1 MRLVKQHFRFGLVK
15 QVLQTTYHVATTNY
29 LIAPTILGGLSTLQQ
44 SVTVLLETMFVC
56 CVHVHQATA
65 PKLYGAVVLYMD
77 SGVLDKTN
85 KPAST
90 WFNLSEHFVAK
101 SCDSLKR
108 AERSSCF
115 TFFEKIPIWISKK
128 DKNERN
134 EPNRSVSLFT
144 LRGHKD
150 KLETLLQACE
160 KAAPSD
166 TSPCV
171 YHTANDGT
179 ACSTSWA
186 MSHMLSTKKAS
197 NFCFKDDDN
206 TNGFAFL
213 LNDLKR
219 FLASEAWY
227 KQMNLAYRRGYLLHG
242 PPGTGKTTLIA
253 QLASTLGLNL
263 CVLDLA
269 EPALDDTTLR
279 LRVDNAP
286 KNSIILLEDVD
297 SALRSPSHTTRHDNN
312 NTHEDTPSTWAGG
325 SANPPNDKTFSFLE
339 GMSHKPLSCVTH
351 RGILAL
357 LDGQLSNSDAQ
368 VFFLTTN
375 FKDALPKNMI
385 RPGRCDVDQKIGLA
399 SMAQSKFVFLKFFPE
414 ATEDDLA
421 ELHRHVK
428 PLTRSMAEL
437 EGCCIRYRDSPKLAL
452 HNLSLLQDSV
462 TRRSDFFEYLASAG
476 LHKTWFKFVDNHLE
490 SLHDV
495 AQLDDEDRKSLK
507 IGVLD
512 VENQAYTPRIAK
524 RFNDFLSF
532 GPQSLANLTRRVPCA
547 QLATILSSEFQIGNA
562 QAMIEAQRV
571 GSAYPNLSW
580 WQLKRA
586 TSLCPRNF
594 GGFDDALKLAVK
606 TQKDKRFYTRQN
618 NKLDM
623 KTFCWHAGLWDL
635 HARFGAKTIGD
646 VMRDVNST
654 GCVNKFRTRI
664 TYLTYEEALR
674 VGASLLGTPNY
685 SFVRLP
691 LGSSFNI
698 CLLAFLL
705 VCLYIIYWLFMCN
718 FCWYLFACFAIGQE
732 PCHPAGVS
740 SPRQAG
746 DLLAQPLRAGRREYY
761 LQASRRPDLPNSG
774 HFGADRNELCELV
787 DHPQVF

>member
-1 MRLVKQHFRFGLVK
+1 MFVLKCFLVLQVMRLVKQHFSFGLLK
-15 QVLQTTYHVATTNY
+15 HVLQTTYHVATTNY

-44 SVTVLLETMFVC
+44 SVATLLEALFVC
-56 CVHVHQATA
+56 CVHVRQATA

-85 KPAST
+85 KQASS
-90 WFNLSEHFVAK
+90 WINLSEHYVAK

-115 TFFEKIPIWISKK
+115 TFFETIPIWISKK
-128 DKNERN
+128 DKNERD

-150 KLETLLQACE
+150 KLETFLQACE

-166 TSPCV
+166 TAPCV

-179 ACSTSWA
+179 TCSTSWA
-186 MSHMLSTKKAS
+186 MSHMLSTKEAS
-197 NFCFKDDDN
+197 NFCFNDDDN

-213 LNDLKR
+213 LNDLRR

-269 EPALDDTTLR
+269 EAQLDDTTLR

-297 SALRSPSHTTRHDNN
+297 SALRSPSHTTCHDN
-312 NTHEDTPSTWAGG
+312 NTHEDTPSTWRGG
-325 SANPPNDKTFSFLE
+325 SANPLNDKTFSFLE
-339 GMSHKPLSCVTH
+339 GMSHKPLSGVTH

-357 LDGQLSNSDAQ
+357 LDGQLSKSDAQ

-414 ATEDDLA
+414 ATDDDLA

-476 LHKTWFKFVDNHLE
+476 LHKTWYKFVDNHLE

-547 QLATILSSEFQIGNA
+547 QLATIMSSEFQIGNA

-635 HARFGAKTIGD
+635 HAKFGDKTIGD
-646 VMRDVNST
+646 VMRDANSADSVT
-654 GCVNKFRTRI
+654 KFCTRI
-664 TYLTYEEALR
+664 TYLPYEEALR
-674 VGASLLGTPNY
+674 VGTSLLGIPHYY

-691 LGSSFNI
+691 FQYLLA
-698 CLLAFLL
+698 CLLYS
-705 VCLYIIYWLFMCN
+705 C
-718 FCWYLFACFAIGQE
+718 LFACTLFIGYL
-732 PCHPAGVS
+732 CVTFVGTC
-740 SPRQAG
+740 
-746 DLLAQPLRAGRREYY
+746 LLV
-761 LQASRRPDLPNSG
+761 LQ
-774 HFGADRNELCELV
+774 
-787 DHPQVF
+787 